1 MTMNT
6 SKYVNVVLTVDE
18 DENVITVYVTPTVGY
33 EVVHATKNDNGGI
46 KIHVAPSTEPI
57 VGRSYMLDGKH
68 VLVGKI
74 DRDEHGKAVA
84 VYDEHTGEKHLW
96 PSASQAPRA

>member
-18 DENVITVYVTPTVGY
+18 DESVVTVYVTPTAGY

-46 KIHVAPSTEPI
+46 KIHVAHTTEPI

-74 DRDEHGKAVA
+74 DRDEQGKAVA

-96 PSASQAPRA
+96 PAKPTSRI